1 MFSYTKSAYDS
12 HCNSGDIVL
21 ACRAELVAASPDA
34 APNVTYTAAGTFATA
49 PISGADTFK
58 LAGQTFS
65 ISVVVNSATPPT
77 SHGAQ
82 WAKYTNQ
89 SMTGSVNSGLVPGM
103 PIPLKSTLTSI
114 ELAMGNPSYDVF
126 TMFAPVDVLNGTV
139 IYITATIHMP
149 EGTITKPL
157 VHPFPAITLGPCTLP
172 QPPGPCVDTVIY
184 SDPANGNSS
193 TLGIASG
200 TLAATIPGGGVN
212 QTEAVANV
220 QLHTNG
226 VQAINVH
233 ADGSQ
238 TVRPVGAAALDMGE
252 ASDTVELKFY
262 ASGVREGSA
271 VHVQIAGRDVP
282 IVYAGPAGYFAGLD
296 EVTVKVPRSMAGSGN
311 VDVALTVDGHTA
323 SPVHIQIQ

>member
-1 MFSYTKSAYDS
+1 MAIAAAMLCLTASEK
-12 HCNSGDIVL
+12 
-21 ACRAELVAASPDA
+21 LVAANPDT
-34 APNVTYTAAGTFATA
+34 APNITYAASGVFAI
-49 PISGADTFK
+49 PQVSGADVFK
-58 LAGQTFS
+58 LAGQPFS
-65 ISVVVNSATPPT
+65 ISLVVNAGATPS
-77 SHGAQ
+77 SHGPG
-82 WAKYTNQ
+82 WAKYTTLPL
-89 SMTGSVNSGLVPGM
+89 TGTIGTGLEPTPF
-103 PIPLKSTLTSI
+103 PISSKGASLEVAI
-114 ELAMGNPSYDVF
+114 GNPAYDVF
-126 TMFAPVDVLNGTV
+126 SMFAPVSVVSTP
-139 IYITATIHMP
+139 IYVTATIHLP
-149 EGTITKPL
+149 TGTLTKPL
-157 VHPFPAITLGPCTLP
+157 VHPFPAVALGPCTLP
-172 QPPGPCVDTVIY
+172 QPPGPCVDTVVY
-184 SDPANGNSS
+184 KDPTTGATT
-193 TLGIASG
+193 TLGIANG
-200 TLAATIPGGGVN
+200 TLAGTIPGGGVN

-220 QLHTNG
+220 QLHANG